1 MLDISMIIFV
11 LALVAVIVMFVR
23 QYKKL
28 KVDGELDKE
37 FPTRDFSY
45 ESFQT
50 FNKKLWQMWLMVI
63 HGTAIVGT
71 KAWAHTTHHTTKV
84 LRKGLKK
91 IEDRIIK
98 SEKKNSDGTP
108 REQSVFLTTI
118 KTYKHEI
125 RKLERRSEDELPRPR
140 EEVANLQKSDN
151 INETKPE

>member
-1 MLDISMIIFV
+1 MLHISMILFV
-11 LALVAVIVMFVR
+11 LALIALIVMFVR

-28 KVDGELDKE
+28 KQSGDFDKE
-37 FPTRDFSY
+37 FPTRDLSY

-50 FNKKLWQMWLMVI
+50 FNKKLWQMWLALI

-84 LRKGLKK
+84 LRKGLQK

-98 SEKKNSDGTP
+98 SEKRGIDGDVP

-125 RKLERRSEDELPRPR
+125 RKLERRSEDEPPRPR
-140 EEVANLQKSDN
+140 KKASPVDLSEEDN
-151 INETKPE
+151 KIE

>member
-11 LALVAVIVMFVR
+11 LALIGISVMFVR

-140 EEVANLQKSDN
+140 ENSSPVDLSAEDN
-151 INETKPE
+151 KIE